1 MAHLEVLPPSNRA
14 GVSALSSYDENGLWR
29 ITCLNTQ
36 KTMLVYDNPKHWN
49 LELREAFF
57 KKILNLWDKSYYGF
71 TRDEEAENKKKFR
84 EEVFSTFN
92 Q

>member
-1 MAHLEVLPPSNRA
+1 MAHLEVLPPSTRT

-49 LELREAFF
+49 P
-57 KKILNLWDKSYYGF
+57 
-71 TRDEEAENKKKFR
+71 
-84 EEVFSTFN
+84 
-92 Q
+92 